1 MKNRSIKIMGI
12 IGIVGFM
19 LLAGGTM
26 LVGSMM
32 SNDEFRDSIQ
42 EEVAQD
48 EDDQQV
54 SEFVNSMEDINYTL
68 DSGLLVV
75 FSLIGI
81 VALILLKKKPM
92 ISALIFLVGAIGSV
106 AVFWWML
113 LPIVPAL
120 LYLIAAIITFLKNQ
134 SDAHKKS

>member
-12 IGIVGFM
+12 IGIIGFI
-19 LLAGGTM
+19 LLAGGMM

-42 EEVAQD
+42 DEVAQD

-54 SEFVNSMEDINYTL
+54 SEFVNSMEDINYTF

-81 VALILLKKKPM
+81 VALILLKEKPM

-106 AVFWWML
+106 AIFWWML

-134 SDAHKKS
+134 RDAHKKS

>member
-12 IGIVGFM
+12 IGIIGFM